1 MVLRSNFLNDPVYR
15 NSGILS
21 SMEAIKR
28 GDQKRGW
35 DTRRTIVFG
44 NSQVYVIA
52 HPSVKSKI
60 LARMRSSCGRTLR
73 RNHMGI

>member
-1 MVLRSNFLNDPVYR
+1 MNKRTKAHQFFQ
-15 NSGILS
+15 LS
-21 SMEAIKR
+21 FNASLKTDFQGSRATSH
-28 GDQKRGW
+28 GGL
-35 DTRRTIVFG
+35 RTIEFG
-44 NSQVYVIA
+44 DGQVYVIA